1 MAKRKRGGFGK
12 FIGNLGGNPYDRLM
26 SQFERTVKQAG
37 DDDDELADQLD
48 RFARIVKRRYE
59 EGEIDDEEHDLL
71 IEEVEDTHPDGKTF
85 ARLGD
90 GSDEF
95 YDSDDIPDAPEL
107 KVGKDVDLD
116 ELLQGSRSESTGS
129 WGADEYDEYRQRMA
143 EEFMRESD
151 EAIASGD
158 HQMVQAQDPG
168 GGRVFGDD
176 EEEAEKM
183 KRKIMIEEG
192 MISEE
197 EATAEESGED
207 DGIEVDEDGVEWWED
222 EDGQW
227 WYRPPD
233 EEDWFAYDE

>member
-1 MAKRKRGGFGK
+1 MSRSTNEGSTGVTSGNRHGEEEAWRFRQVHRKSRRQ
-12 FIGNLGGNPYDRLM
+12 PDRLM
-26 SQFERTVKQAG
+26 SQFEHAVKQAG

-71 IEEVEDTHPDGKTF
+71 IEEVEDAHPDGKSF

-90 GSDEF
+90 VSDEF

-158 HQMVQAQDPG
+158 HQMVQLGP
-168 GGRVFGDD
+168 R
-176 EEEAEKM
+176 
-183 KRKIMIEEG
+183 RW
-192 MISEE
+192 SCL
-197 EATAEESGED
+197 
-207 DGIEVDEDGVEWWED
+207 
-222 EDGQW
+222 
-227 WYRPPD
+227 R
-233 EEDWFAYDE
+233 